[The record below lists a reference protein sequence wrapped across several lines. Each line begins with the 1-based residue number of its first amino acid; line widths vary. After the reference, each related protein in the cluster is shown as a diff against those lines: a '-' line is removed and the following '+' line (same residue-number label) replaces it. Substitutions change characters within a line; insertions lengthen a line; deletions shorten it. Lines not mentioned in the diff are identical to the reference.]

1 MTAESPAGG
10 LIYGIRLRS
19 ESCYRYVGL
28 TTKTAPARLRQ
39 HLKVAAAGRKTP
51 FYDWLRK
58 QDRDNVIV
66 EPLDWT
72 DGLDELGEAEI
83 AWIALLRHE
92 GQPLLNLADGG
103 LGPTGVEWTAQM
115 RDAARIRSTGRKIP
129 SRFGQENPFYQRE
142 HSAEQRAKWSAAR
155 KGTNVGADNPNYGKF
170 GADHPSFGRV
180 MSEEAKAQLS
190 EKMRGAGN
198 PNFGRSASEETRAKM
213 SAVRKGRPMPSS
225 RRSAH
230 TRYHTNKGVFKD
242 TCQYCRDTTTT
253 KATKDDVEAIQL
265 DT

>member
-1 MTAESPAGG
+1 VTAELSAGG

-19 ESCYRYVGL
+19 EFCYRYVGL
-28 TTKTAPARLRQ
+28 TTKTAQVRLRQ
-39 HLKVAAAGRKTP
+39 QLKVAAAGRKTP

-66 EPLDWT
+66 DQLDWA

-83 AWIALLRHE
+83 AWIVLLRHE
-92 GQPLLNLADGG
+92 RQPLLNLADGG
-103 LGPTGVEWTAQM
+103 LGPTGVEWTAEM
-115 RDAARIRSTGRKIP
+115 REAARIRSTGRKIP
-129 SRFGQENPFYQRE
+129 SRFGEENPFYQRE

-180 MSEEAKAQLS
+180 MSEEVKVELS
-190 EKMRGAGN
+190 EKMKGAGN

-213 SAVRKGRPMPSS
+213 SAVRKGRYIY
-225 RRSAH
+225 SAGQ
-230 TRYHTNKGVFKD
+230 RAPGVVAGACEK
-242 TCQYCRDTTTT
+242 TG
-253 KATKDDVEAIQL
+253 
-265 DT
+265 